1 VAADIVGYSRLAES
15 DENGTLAIIKTLRR
29 EIIDPLLTEH
39 HGRIV
44 KLMGDGAIAEF
55 GSVVDAATFAITMQ
69 KEVAAH
75 QAQVPPDRR
84 IVFRIG
90 INLGDVVVEDG
101 DLLGD
106 GVNVAAR
113 LEQLCDP
120 GGILISGTAYD
131 HLHGKLDL
139 PLEFTGEQHVKNI
152 SRPVRTYRIPLDGR
166 RARGRLTP
174 AWLRQWHLPA
184 AVVLAALA
192 GGAFV
197 WWSPWEP
204 QAESAMVDRAAL
216 PLPDKP
222 SIAVL
227 PFDSFGADPE
237 QVQFAD
243 GIAEDLITDLSK
255 LSGVFV
261 IARNSS
267 WTYKGKPTKV
277 QKVSAELGVRY
288 VLEGSVRRQGDQVR
302 INAQLIDATGGH
314 HLWAERYDGPF
325 SAMFAFQDKVIGQ
338 IVAELAMELTGEEQ
352 ARVAQAYTKHPRA
365 YDCLLQGWEHLRRDN
380 EPGTLK
386 AITLFE

>member
-1 VAADIVGYSRLAES
+1 
-15 DENGTLAIIKTLRR
+15 
-29 EIIDPLLTEH
+29 
-39 HGRIV
+39 
-44 KLMGDGAIAEF
+44 MGDGAIAEF

-120 GGILISGTAYD
+120 GGVLISGTAYD
-131 HLHGKLDL
+131 HLHGKLEL
-139 PLEFTGEQHVKNI
+139 PLEFIGEQHVKNI
-152 SRPVRTYRIPLDGR
+152 ARPVRTYRIRLDGR
-166 RARGRLTP
+166 RAGWRSKP
-174 AWLRQWHLPA
+174 AGSAKWHLPA
-184 AVVLAALA
+184 AAALAALGRRGTSY
-192 GGAFV
+192 GGRPG
-197 WWSPWEP
+197 SRRPR
-204 QAESAMVDRAAL
+204 SAMVERAAL

-227 PFDSFGADPE
+227 PFDNLGSDPE
-237 QVQFAD
+237 QAYFAD
-243 GIAEDLITDLSK
+243 GISEDLITDLSK
-255 LSGVFV
+255 LSGMFV

-277 QKVSAELGVRY
+277 QKVAAELGVRY

-302 INAQLIDATGGH
+302 INAQFIDAISGH
-314 HLWAERYDGPF
+314 HLWAERYDGAL
-325 SAMFAFQDKVIGQ
+325 SDIFALPGQ
-338 IVAELAMELTGEEQ
+338 G
-352 ARVAQAYTKHPRA
+352 HRA
-365 YDCLLQGWEHLRRDN
+365 DRGGAGG
-380 EPGTLK
+380 GTHGRGAGK
-386 AITLFE
+386 GRSG